1 MRDNQTG
8 PINHTNDVNIKDQN
22 INKRKK
28 TTLNLLIDIL
38 LLLSRRNTTDNLA
51 LLYIKLTLT
60 SF

>member
-28 TTLNLLIDIL
+28 NYFKLNYIV